1 MPVAHGL
8 VVSWSRNNWWV
19 DARMGEALAPVVRRY
34 NRIGYVP
41 RAPLEMQKV
50 QGIVV
55 SSWSGGEVVT
65 ATKALFIIVVN

>member
-1 MPVAHGL
+1 
-8 VVSWSRNNWWV
+8 
-19 DARMGEALAPVVRRY
+19 MGEALAPVVRRY